1 MMKKIFAI
9 FFITLLSIIPAFP
22 ALAADTMPR
31 LVDGANLLSHSEEAA
46 LLGKL
51 DEISKRQ
58 KADIVVV
65 TVDSLEGKT
74 PMEYADDFYD
84 DNGYGFGEEKD
95 GILFLVSMEERDWY
109 ISTTGYAITAFTD
122 AGLEYMSEKFLGS
135 LSKGEYAL
143 AFTVYA
149 ELCDDFIT
157 QARAGRPYD
166 ADYLPKEPFWL
177 AGNLA
182 IAIGA
187 AFIIS
192 LIITTVMTGKLK
204 SVRSQPMA
212 NSYVKSGSMRLTNQ
226 KDLFLYRHVDRRA
239 IPKNNNSAGS
249 GTYMPSSGSRTHR
262 SSSGV
267 RHGGRGGKF

>member
-1 MMKKIFAI
+1 MMKKTFAI
-9 FFITLLSIIPAFP
+9 FFITLLTLIQAFP
-22 ALAADTMPR
+22 ALAADGMPR
-31 LVDGANLLSHSEEAA
+31 LVDGADLLSHSEEAA

-65 TVDSLEGKT
+65 TAGSLEGKT

-95 GILFLVSMEERDWY
+95 GILFLVSMEKRDWY
-109 ISTTGYAITAFTD
+109 ISTTGYGITAFTD

-157 QARAGRPYD
+157 QARTGRPYD
-166 ADYLPKEPFWL
+166 VNYLPKEPFRF
-177 AGNLA
+177 ARNLA
-182 IAIGA
+182 IATGA
-187 AFIIS
+187 AFVIS
-192 LIITTVMTGKLK
+192 LIITAVMKGKLK
-204 SVRSQPMA
+204 TVRGQSVA
-212 NSYVKSGSMRLTNQ
+212 NSYVKAGSMQLTRKN
-226 KDLFLYRHVDRRA
+226 DLFLYRHVDRRA
-239 IPKNNNSAGS
+239 KPKNNASASS
-249 GTYMPSSGSRTHR
+249 GGSRTHV
-262 SSSGV
+262 SSSGA